1 MALPLGGLR
10 VSRFFPRHGPIPD
23 LARDSLLSR
32 DSTLYDEIFSSR
44 SGNVLKPRTGS
55 LGRLYAVVD
64 SLIAPSPKQY
74 AEHREELREELF
86 EQRSAAWT
94 DRLRAQGKIQIYR
107 KDLKLE

>member
-1 MALPLGGLR
+1 MAADQSVSVDDHLRRAESGGL
-10 VSRFFPRHGPIPD
+10 H
-23 LARDSLLSR
+23 A
-32 DSTLYDEIFSSR
+32 
-44 SGNVLKPRTGS
+44 
-55 LGRLYAVVD
+55 
-64 SLIAPSPKQY
+64 APSPKQY